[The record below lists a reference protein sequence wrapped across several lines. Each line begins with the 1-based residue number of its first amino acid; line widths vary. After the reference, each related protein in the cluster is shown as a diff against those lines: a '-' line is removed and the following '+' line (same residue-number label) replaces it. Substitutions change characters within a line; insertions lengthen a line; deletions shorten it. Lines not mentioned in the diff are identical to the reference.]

1 MSVLEE
7 RIPGRE
13 CPEPAP
19 SRARSSPSCFRDV
32 VVYVDHR
39 PESASAIEFAADLAS
54 RHGSCLTGV
63 YVQPDPAASPSEM
76 FARGQAMCDVIAAHQ
91 EQRAMVEGERH
102 ALFGDAGR
110 RRGIATER
118 RSVAPFHPREWAV
131 HARYGDVAV
140 VNRQDAGAQQG
151 PPGLVEA
158 LVVASGRPTIVLP
171 ARQAAAGLRR
181 ILIGWNAHREAA
193 RAVADALP
201 LLVRAEAVEVLIVE
215 CKDDVERHGQEP
227 GADVARYLA
236 RHGARID
243 VRRLPPGS
251 GDPGQLLLTRA
262 AAFGA
267 DLVVMGAYGH
277 SQLSEWVFGGVTR
290 TVLHEAEVPVLMS
303 R

>member
-1 MSVLEE
+1 MSILDE
-7 RIPGRE
+7 RISDRE
-13 CPEPAP
+13 SPEPVP
-19 SRARSSPSCFRDV
+19 SSARSSPSGFREV
-32 VVYVDHR
+32 VVYVDQR
-39 PESASAIEFAADLAS
+39 PESAGAIEFAADLAF

-63 YVQPDPAASPSEM
+63 YVQPDPVVSPSEM
-76 FARGQAMCDVIAAHQ
+76 FARGQGMCDVIAAHQ
-91 EQRAMVEGERH
+91 EQRAMVEGERR

-110 RRGIATER
+110 RRGIATEW
-118 RSVAPFHPREWAV
+118 RSVAPFHNREWAV

-140 VNRQDAGAQQG
+140 VTRQDVGAQQG

-158 LVVASGRPTIVLP
+158 LVVTSGRPTIVLP
-171 ARQAAAGLRR
+171 ARHAGAGLRR

-201 LLVRAEAVEVLIVE
+201 LLARAEAVEVLIVE
-215 CKDDVERHGQEP
+215 CKDDIERHGQEP

-236 RHGARID
+236 RHDARID
-243 VRRLPPGS
+243 VRRLQPGS
-251 GDPGQLLLTRA
+251 GDPGHLLLTRA

-290 TVLHEAEVPVLMS
+290 TVLREAEIPVLMS